1 MPPTSWPVVVKRQT
15 LLLLQVGARL
25 YTLAWVHNCG
35 KSLPLYQMN
44 ILKCLFTELSVKMCF
59 VLIFK
64 KESGIDVKKRCLTV
78 SCVRYKWQTER
89 QRYHRDL
96 EQDEAFIPAGESL
109 KDLINQ
115 SQTSG
120 SGSGLPLLVR
130 NQKCRL

>member
-1 MPPTSWPVVVKRQT
+1 
-15 LLLLQVGARL
+15 
-25 YTLAWVHNCG
+25 
-35 KSLPLYQMN
+35 MN
-44 ILKCLFTELSVKMCF
+44 LLKCLFTELSVKKCF
-59 VLIFK
+59 VLIL
-64 KESGIDVKKRCLTV
+64 KESGKSFLTSGIDVKKRCLTV

-130 NQKCRL
+130 N

>member
-1 MPPTSWPVVVKRQT
+1 MFCLDIQKGVRKDLSDVRHRYK
-15 LLLLQVGARL
+15 
-25 YTLAWVHNCG
+25 
-35 KSLPLYQMN
+35 KS
-44 ILKCLFTELSVKMCF
+44 
-59 VLIFK
+59 
-64 KESGIDVKKRCLTV
+64 CLTV

>member
-1 MPPTSWPVVVKRQT
+1 MEKFA
-15 LLLLQVGARL
+15 LQQINFLV
-25 YTLAWVHNCG
+25 
-35 KSLPLYQMN
+35 
-44 ILKCLFTELSVKMCF
+44 SVYRA
-59 VLIFK
+59 
-64 KESGIDVKKRCLTV
+64 VKKDV
-78 SCVRYKWQTER
+78 VFDCVLRYKWQTER

-96 EQDEAFIPAGESL
+96 EQDKAFIPAGESL